1 MLTTVLL
8 SLLSLTSDSLRITG
22 SCYNVADQSNLKCNI
37 TVVFNTGKQKINT
50 DKSGKFTFDLPDSAR
65 YLTFEAAGYEART
78 IGVNRIGRE
87 NGKGTFAVKVPMLK
101 NGLDPAI
108 KEDETVFPKSQL
120 IVDVNAP
127 DSVTMSIILIDET
140 DRKVQENRPIISSP
154 TNRHLTVNYIVPGP
168 YMLYTGI
175 FEQEKLAVTEQ
186 WKEKVEL
193 KEGFNFLTVKYR
205 DAKFTNDGT
214 IAMLKPKTLYFDQS
228 SYNLRKDSRLI
239 LDSVCAVLVRRHN
252 LTAQVTGHTDNV
264 GRQNLNLILSE
275 YRARVV
281 QHYMKSNG
289 VRPGQI
295 RAEWKGSYLPVA
307 ANDNEE
313 NKNKNRRVE
322 ITLYQR

>member
-1 MLTTVLL
+1 MLTTVIL
-8 SLLSLTSDSLRITG
+8 SLLALTSDSLRITG
-22 SCYNVADQSNLKCNI
+22 SCYNLADQGSLKCNI
-37 TVVFNTGKQKINT
+37 TVVFNTGKHKINT
-50 DKSGKFTFDLPDSAR
+50 DKWGKFAFNLPDSAR
-65 YLTFEAAGYEART
+65 YLTFEAAGFEART
-78 IGVNRIGRE
+78 IGVNRIGKE
-87 NGKGTFAVKVPMLK
+87 TGEATFAIRVPMLK

-127 DSVTMSIILIDET
+127 DSLTMAVVLVDGT
-140 DRKVQENRPIISSP
+140 KRRARENRGTISGP

-168 YMLYTGI
+168 CMLYTGI
-175 FEQEKLAVTEQ
+175 FEQKDLAVSEQ
-186 WKEKVEL
+186 WGENVVL

-205 DAKFTNDGT
+205 STNFTNDGT

-252 LTAQVTGHTDNV
+252 LTARVTGHTDNV
-264 GRQNLNLILSE
+264 GKQNLNLILSE

-289 VRPGQI
+289 VKPGQI
-295 RAEWKGSYLPVA
+295 RAEWKGPYFPVA
-307 ANDNEE
+307 ANDSEV
-313 NKNKNRRVE
+313 NKSKNRRVE
-322 ITLYQR
+322 ITFRER